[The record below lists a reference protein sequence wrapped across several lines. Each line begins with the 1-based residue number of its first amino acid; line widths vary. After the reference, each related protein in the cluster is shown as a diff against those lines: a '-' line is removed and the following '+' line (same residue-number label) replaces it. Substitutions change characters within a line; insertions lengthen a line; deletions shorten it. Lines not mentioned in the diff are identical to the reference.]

1 MTSLTVLTKE
11 IVAAFVAKN
20 HVPPGDLGDLI
31 KSVHARLAALTR
43 EPEAEAE
50 KLIPAVA
57 IKKSV
62 GKEDLTCLFD
72 VKRFKSLKRHLWTA
86 HGITPAQYR
95 EQWGLGRD
103 YPMVAPNYSAT
114 RSSMAKEIGLGR
126 RVAMTPSRRKRKA

>member
-31 KSVHARLAALTR
+31 KSVHARLAALMR
-43 EPEAEAE
+43 VPEAEAE

-57 IKKSV
+57 IKKSI
-62 GKEDLTCLFD
+62 GKEELTCLFD
-72 VKRFKSLKRHLWTA
+72 GKRFKSLKRHLWTA
-86 HGITPAQYR
+86 HGVTPAQYR

-103 YPMVAPNYSAT
+103 YPMVAPNYSAV

-126 RVAMTPSRRKRKA
+126 RVTTPSRRKRKA

>member
-31 KSVHARLAALTR
+31 KSVHARLAALMR
-43 EPEAEAE
+43 VPEAEAE

-62 GKEDLTCLFD
+62 GKEELTCLFD
-72 VKRFKSLKRHLWTA
+72 GKRFKALKRHLWTA

-114 RSSMAKEIGLGR
+114 RSSMAKSIGLGK
-126 RVAMTPSRRKRKA
+126 RVATPSRRKRKA

>member
-20 HVPPGDLGDLI
+20 HVPPGDLGDVI
-31 KSVHARLAALTR
+31 KSVHARLAELTR
-43 EPEAEAE
+43 VPEAEAE

-62 GKEDLTCLFD
+62 GKEELTCLFD
-72 VKRFKSLKRHLWTA
+72 GKRFKSLKRHLWTA

-103 YPMVAPNYSAT
+103 YPMVAPNYSAV

-126 RVAMTPSRRKRKA
+126 RAATPSRRKRKA

>member
-31 KSVHARLAALTR
+31 KSVHARLAELTR
-43 EPEAEAE
+43 VPEAEAE

-62 GKEDLTCLFD
+62 GKEELTCLFD
-72 VKRFKSLKRHLWTA
+72 GQRFKSLKRHLWTA

-95 EQWGLGRD
+95 EQWGLARD
-103 YPMVAPNYSAT
+103 YPMVAPSYSAV

-126 RVAMTPSRRKRKA
+126 RVATPSRQKRKA